1 MLSSP
6 GLPAGDHPVRRKR
19 RGGLTAGIVA
29 IVSVVAAAAVLP
41 ATLSAGAGRNND
53 SRKLQDAVTLDGLLA
68 QTRALQQIAD
78 ANDGFRAAGT
88 TGHSASAGY
97 VFGQLS
103 AAGYN
108 VTLQPFEFPYFQESA
123 PLVFEQTAPTPTVY
137 SAEEAVTMTYS
148 AGGDVTGTLQAVDL
162 VLPPTPD
169 PSSTSGCEPADF
181 AGFTPG
187 NVALMQRGTCGFLV
201 KAQNAEAAGAV
212 GAVIFNEGNANFPDR
227 QELLNGTL
235 GTPDVG
241 IPVVGTTFALGSQL
255 NSTPD
260 TEVHITVTAIAD
272 VRTTFN
278 VIAETKG
285 GRADNVVMLGAH
297 LDSVP
302 AGPGINDNA
311 SGSAALLEIAE
322 GLATSIKRPVNKVRF
337 AWWSAEEFNLLGS
350 EHYVA
355 NLTPSQ
361 LGDIALYLNFDMIA
375 SPNFGRFVYDGDDSD
390 ATGAG
395 AGPDGSAAIETV
407 FTDYF
412 ASKDLPTEGTDFD
425 GRSDYGP
432 FIAQGIPSGGLFTGA
447 EDIKTP
453 EQAAKFG
460 GTAGVAFDAC
470 YHQACDNTRNLSNK
484 AFIQNADAAAHATA
498 TFAADT
504 SSVNDRT
511 RRADVM
517 RTAAVAAGAVAGLAG
532 DTAQ

>member
-1 MLSSP
+1 MLYSP
-6 GLPAGDHPVRRKR
+6 GQPAADHPVRRKR
-19 RGGLTAGIVA
+19 RGGLAAGVVA
-29 IVSVVAAAAVLP
+29 IVAVVAAAAVVPTVL
-41 ATLSAGAGRNND
+41 AAGGRGND
-53 SRKLQDAVTLDGLLA
+53 SKKLQDAVTLDGLLS

-78 ANDGFRAAGT
+78 ANNGFRAAGT

-97 VFGQLS
+97 IFGQLS

-137 SAEEAVTMTYS
+137 GPDEAVTMTYS

-169 PSSTSGCEPADF
+169 PSSSSGCEPADF

-187 NVALMQRGTCGFLV
+187 NVALMQRGTCDFLV

-241 IPVVGTTFALGSQL
+241 IPVVGTTFDLGSQL
-255 NSTPD
+255 NSAPD

-311 SGSAALLEIAE
+311 SGSAALLEIAR
-322 GLATSIKRPVNKVRF
+322 AMSTTIKKPVNKVRF

-361 LGDIALYLNFDMIA
+361 VGDIALYLNFDMIA

-390 ATGAG
+390 ATGE
-395 AGPDGSAAIETV
+395 GPGPNGSAAIEKV

-412 ASKDLPTEGTDFD
+412 TSKGLPTEGTDFD

-470 YHQACDNTRNLSNK
+470 YHQACDTTRNLSNK

-498 TFAADT
+498 VFAADT

-517 RTAAVAAGAVAGLAG
+517 RTLAIPTATVAGLAG
-532 DTAQ
+532 DAAQ